1 MRSTARF
8 FAALL
13 TVSFLLIM
21 QSGAAQALPSR
32 VKVELFSSRKVATGT
47 SEAMGLLGPVQ
58 ILEPCVLGLG
68 EGRYSI
74 ELAGDGLC
82 ISRPTLYS
90 RSKPLISGAPRIVLA
105 PVKSTIQ
112 IPDPGDYRKPRS
124 YRGTVTITRGAGNKL
139 LIINDVDTRSY
150 ITSCVGSESLPS
162 FRPEAL
168 KAQAVLSTTLLERS
182 YRGKPIPDSTEE
194 QSYLGATSERA
205 DVKAAVDSVFGQ
217 ELFYAGRPIDVF
229 FCSTCGGTTAR
240 PDIFGGQVQEGRYP
254 YLKEI
259 TCNYCKGSP
268 FYKDLVKEIGA
279 AEFLKKAGCVLP
291 RVEVERLGRPSQ
303 VSVTKAGHKS
313 SMDGY
318 QFWLL
323 LGKSFGWG
331 FVPSTRYSIELAPDV
346 IKFVSRGCGHG
357 VGLCQWGA
365 DGQARAGRGYKEILS
380 FYFPGTT
387 LKTPSR

>member
-13 TVSFLLIM
+13 TLSFLLIV

-32 VKVELFSSRKVATGT
+32 VKVELFSSRKVAQAPPETFHLTGPAQIVEPRT
-47 SEAMGLLGPVQ
+47 LTLGAGNFAIEAAAGGVCLSHADGKGGAQ
-58 ILEPCVLGLG
+58 IV
-68 EGRYSI
+68 
-74 ELAGDGLC
+74 
-82 ISRPTLYS
+82 
-90 RSKPLISGAPRIVLA
+90 SGARRIVLA
-105 PVKSTIQ
+105 PVKTTLQICSPDDWQST
-112 IPDPGDYRKPRS
+112 RS
-124 YRGTVTITRGAGNKL
+124 YRGTITITRGAGNKL

-162 FRPEAL
+162 FRLEAL
-168 KAQAVLSTTLLERS
+168 KAQTVVSTTLLERS

-194 QSYLGATSERA
+194 QSYLGASSERA

-217 ELFYAGRPIDVF
+217 ELFYYGQPILVF
-229 FCSTCGGTTAR
+229 FCSTCGGKTAR
-240 PDIFGGQVQEGRYP
+240 LDVFGAPTQAGRYP

-268 FYKDLVKEIGA
+268 FYKDLIKEIGA